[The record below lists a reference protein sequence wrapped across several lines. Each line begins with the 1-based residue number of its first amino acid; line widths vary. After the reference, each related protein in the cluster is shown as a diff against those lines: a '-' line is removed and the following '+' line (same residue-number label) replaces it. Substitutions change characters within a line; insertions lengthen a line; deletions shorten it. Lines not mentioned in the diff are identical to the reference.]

1 MSMSDIVL
9 QVRKLLSNL
18 TLKTRMIVY
27 VVVLVFF
34 QLIVLGSLSSSML
47 AEVQLNQLS
56 KRALSLAN
64 SIALSPEI
72 QRLIAINDPDKDI
85 QKFAERVRLKTE
97 AEFIV
102 IGDKDGRRFS
112 HPNPELIG
120 RLMVGG
126 DNTRALLYKEEY
138 ISRAIGTLGPSL
150 RAKVPVIQDGI
161 VIGVVSIGFLERT
174 ITSKQYS
181 LVSKVLLV
189 LLLLLTVGVI
199 SAAVLARSFKKAIF
213 DLEPSEIGRLFSER
227 NIIIESV
234 REGIIATDKKDQITL
249 MNKNA
254 FSILGV
260 DNKKSFIGSSLSELI
275 SNASFQKIIKTGK
288 SILDSEVKLNNKII
302 LCNSIPLLQKN
313 KVVGVVTSFRLKDE
327 IDSLGKELCQ
337 LKDYSELMRAQTHE
351 YSNKLHTISGLIQL
365 GANEEAIELIGQETS
380 GYQELMQLLIRA
392 VPDPIIAGCILGKYN
407 RAKELGIELT
417 IDNDSSFTDVPLF
430 IDRQQIVSIIGNLL
444 DNAFDALLKNKV
456 VNKRVNLSLVDLGND
471 LIIEVEDEGN
481 GVKPEL
487 QNAIFEKGFS
497 TNEGQGRG
505 MGLNIVKK
513 SVHKL
518 NGQITLSTS
527 SLGGALFTV
536 YLPKE
541 GKYNVTH

>member
-47 AEVQLNQLS
+47 ADVQLNQLS

-120 RLMVGG
+120 QLMVGG

-302 LCNSIPLLQKN
+302 LCNSI
-313 KVVGVVTSFRLKDE
+313 
-327 IDSLGKELCQ
+327 I
-337 LKDYSELMRAQTHE
+337 
-351 YSNKLHTISGLIQL
+351 
-365 GANEEAIELIGQETS
+365 
-380 GYQELMQLLIRA
+380 
-392 VPDPIIAGCILGKYN
+392 
-407 RAKELGIELT
+407 
-417 IDNDSSFTDVPLF
+417 F
-430 IDRQQIVSIIGNLL
+430 I
-444 DNAFDALLKNKV
+444 
-456 VNKRVNLSLVDLGND
+456 
-471 LIIEVEDEGN
+471 LII
-481 GVKPEL
+481 
-487 QNAIFEKGFS
+487 
-497 TNEGQGRG
+497 
-505 MGLNIVKK
+505 
-513 SVHKL
+513 
-518 NGQITLSTS
+518 
-527 SLGGALFTV
+527 
-536 YLPKE
+536 
-541 GKYNVTH
+541 

>member
-47 AEVQLNQLS
+47 ADVQLNQLS

-120 RLMVGG
+120 QLMVGG

>member
-1 MSMSDIVL
+1 MSDIVL
-9 QVRKLLSNL
+9 QVRKLLSSL

-47 AEVQLNQLS
+47 ADVQLNQLS

-112 HPNPELIG
+112 HPNSELIG
-120 RLMVGG
+120 QLMVGG

-430 IDRQQIVSIIGNLL
+430 IDRHQIVSIIGNLL